1 MAEEYDVLVCMP
13 AGEGV
18 PLILPDNKIGVC
30 AECGG
35 TIQFRPNEPVAVRR
49 LCGGCGFEELNA
61 RARAGQEVQVAI
73 PEETVR
79 YIKALMAAQRGKH

>member
-35 TIQFRPNEPVAVRR
+35 TIQFRPNEPVAARR
-49 LCGGCGFEELNA
+49 LCRECALVELNA
-61 RARAGQEVQVAI
+61 RSRAGQPVEIAI
-73 PEETVR
+73 PEEAVR
-79 YIKALMAAQRGKH
+79 LFQEWIAQRRGKH